1 MRILV
6 KLVLGSVAVA
16 SLTWIT
22 GSYAI
27 RASRTA
33 LEESI
38 EASAAKL
45 ATEVIDEIDR
55 ALHARAQQWQVYGR
69 SPRVQE
75 VLAASNRKF
84 ETLRERD
91 AQIAEADRAWAATGP
106 GERTALMSELIDS
119 PLSAEL
125 RAQLDAL
132 ERLNGYPVYGEVFLT
147 NRYGVNAAQTG
158 RTSDYRQDDE
168 EWWQHARDDGV
179 YVADVEYDES
189 AGVFSTDVCVRVT
202 DEVGRF
208 MGVIKAVLNI
218 QEVAQILTARA
229 RNPLDETQRRKS
241 LQPRLALLTSAGRV
255 IQSSDDRLRPLSDGS
270 ELLAGLW
277 ASGAARQSTRQ
288 RFDPARGFEV
298 LSAGSISR
306 GHAGFGGLGWVV
318 VADYEAQAVLAPAD
332 ELRNRILLAA
342 LGVTLTAILIGVAM
356 AGSLSRRVRALRQ
369 GMLEIGQGNLDAS
382 VEVDSADEL
391 GELAQCLNRLA
402 SDLKHARVAAEAA
415 DRAKTQFLANVSHEI
430 RTPMTVVLG
439 HADMLLDGTL
449 SNFERDQQI
458 RLIRKSGLQLLSL
471 IDDVLDLSRIESGG
485 LEVARSQTSPVEVIR
500 DVVELLLSAA
510 TAKGIDLQAEFPG
523 PLPRVV
529 HTDAARLRQILVN
542 LVSNAIKF
550 TVTGGV
556 RLVTR
561 IVEDAPNGPA
571 LQIEVIDTGIGMSAE
586 QIDQLFRPFQQA
598 DASPTRRF
606 RGTGLGLAI
615 SRQLAELLGGGIT
628 VAAAPDMGSCFCVRV
643 DAGNLEGVPRAEAAE
658 DFATLDEP
666 EDGEHQ
672 VLTQLTGR
680 ILVAEDDP
688 AIQRL
693 LANVLEKAGAEV
705 TVAGN
710 GEQAVEKALEASAL
724 GRPFA
729 LILMDLMMPE
739 VDGLAAT
746 RRLRSNGH
754 HCPIIALTA
763 DALSET
769 RAKCFAAG
777 CNDQLTKPFRPARL
791 VDTVARYMGS
801 GGAV

>member
-1 MRILV
+1 MRILL
-6 KLVLGSVAVA
+6 KLVLASVALA

-22 GSYAI
+22 GAYAI
-27 RASRTA
+27 RASRAA
-33 LEESI
+33 LEGSI

-55 ALHARAQQWQVYGR
+55 ALHGRAQQWQVYGR
-69 SPRVQE
+69 TPRVQE
-75 VLAASNRKF
+75 VLAASNRRF
-84 ETLRERD
+84 ETLRDRE
-91 AQIAEADRAWAATGP
+91 AQIAEADRAWSASGP
-106 GERTALMSELIDS
+106 GERTPLMSELIDN

-132 ERLNGYPVYGEVFLT
+132 ERLSGYPVYGEVFIT

-168 EWWQHARDDGV
+168 EWWKRARDDGV
-179 YVADVEYDES
+179 YIADVEYDES

-229 RNPLDETQRRKS
+229 RTTVTETAGRPN
-241 LQPRLALLTSAGRV
+241 LQPHLALLTSAGRV

-270 ELLAGLW
+270 DLLAGLW
-277 ASGAARQSTRQ
+277 PSGATRQSTRQ
-288 RFDPARGFEV
+288 RFDPERGFEV

-306 GHAGFGGLGWVV
+306 GHAGFPGLGWVV
-318 VADYEAQAVLAPAD
+318 VVDYEAANVLAPAH

-342 LGVTLTAILIGVAM
+342 IGVTVLAILIGVAL
-356 AGSLSRRVRALRQ
+356 AGSISRRIRALRQ
-369 GMLEIGQGNLDAS
+369 GMLEIGQGNLDSVVETDAS
-382 VEVDSADEL
+382 DEL
-391 GELAQCLNRLA
+391 GELAVCLNRLA
-402 SDLKHARVAAEAA
+402 SDLKHARGAAEQA
-415 DRAKTQFLANVSHEI
+415 DCAKTQFLANVSHEI

-439 HADMLLDGTL
+439 HADMLLDSTL
-449 SNFERDQQI
+449 SNYERDEQI

-485 LEVARSQTSPVEVIR
+485 LEVSRGPTSPVEVIR

-510 TAKGIDLQAEFPG
+510 AAKGIDLQAEFPA
-523 PLPRVV
+523 PLPREV
-529 HTDAARLRQILVN
+529 HTDSTRLRQILVN

-561 IVEDAPNGPA
+561 IVDDAPGGPA
-571 LQIEVIDTGIGMSAE
+571 LQIEVIDTGIGMSAD
-586 QIDQLFRPFQQA
+586 QINLLFRPFHQA

-628 VAAAPDMGSCFCVRV
+628 VASAPDMGSCFCVRV
-643 DAGNLEGVPRAEAAE
+643 DAGSLEGVPRAEAAE
-658 DFATLDEP
+658 DFAALEDP
-666 EDGEHQ
+666 EDPDTL
-672 VLTQLTGR
+672 VMTQLNGR

-693 LANVLEKAGAEV
+693 LTSVLQKAGAEV
-705 TVAGN
+705 VLAVN
-710 GEQAVEKALEASAL
+710 GEEAVEKALEASAL
-724 GRPFA
+724 GRPFS

-754 HCPIIALTA
+754 RCPIIALTA
-763 DALSET
+763 DALGET

-777 CNDQLTKPFRPARL
+777 CNEQLTKPFRPARL
-791 VDTVARYMGS
+791 VETAARYMGS
-801 GGAV
+801 GGAA